1 MDISSFAYVWALLG
15 PEVGYIIIDDV
26 VSKVNFL
33 KLIWR
38 PNNRGYMQLC
48 LCLWALSGPEVG
60 YIQVQ
65 KMFCAESIFE
75 K

>member
-1 MDISSFAYVWALLG
+1 MDICSFAYVWALSG

-48 LCLWALSGPEVG
+48 LCLWAQRWDISK
-60 YIQVQ
+60 YRRCSQ
-65 KMFCAESIFE
+65 K
-75 K
+75 